1 MTIKFSR
8 LYACLNETTSGGGG
22 GGGEEDA
29 NKMSAES
36 NACLIERQNMLAN
49 IYSSFLKLTLN
60 RPSEVAS
67 YERMLKW

>member
-8 LYACLNETTSGGGG
+8 LNACLNETTSGG
-22 GGGEEDA
+22 EDA
-29 NKMSAES
+29 NKMSAEN
-36 NACLIERQNMLAN
+36 NACFIKRQNMLAN

-60 RPSEVAS
+60 RPIEVVS